1 MPKRED
7 FDQEYEE
14 EANSLIEH
22 IEFVYYSDDNEQD
35 IQYKNDVINLF
46 NNILDERIK
55 RKKFVIER
63 GILDPKKPVEKKKN
77 KEEKEIFNALKIFA
91 RF

>member
-63 GILDPKKPVEKKKN
+63 GILDPKKPVEKK
-77 KEEKEIFNALKIFA
+77 
-91 RF
+91 